1 MLYWVMGGMFEAL
14 FAFPQERVVIL
25 KERATASYRLSAY
38 FCAMTTADMPVF
50 VFMPFLFLVI
60 SYWMTVPT
68 LGFTTFVLILLM
80 LGGFF
85 AQNLPVWLSW
95 VQYISPFAYASNA
108 ALGVIFESP
117 VPCDGSGGLGAL
129 CENGAEFAS
138 PADVLDSFTVTGTV
152 WSNILCLLVVC
163 VIPRLA
169 AYYFLRRK
177 KVGERE

>member
-1 MLYWVMGGMFEAL
+1 MG

-25 KERATASYRLSAY
+25 KERATASYRLIALLSVITGQGMGQLVGAA
-38 FCAMTTADMPVF
+38 FDDIQIGQAVATV
-50 VFMPFLFLVI
+50 VVLFL
-60 SYWMTVPT
+60 M
-68 LGFTTFVLILLM
+68 L

-108 ALGVIFESP
+108 ALGVIFEPP

-177 KVGERE
+177 KAGEQE